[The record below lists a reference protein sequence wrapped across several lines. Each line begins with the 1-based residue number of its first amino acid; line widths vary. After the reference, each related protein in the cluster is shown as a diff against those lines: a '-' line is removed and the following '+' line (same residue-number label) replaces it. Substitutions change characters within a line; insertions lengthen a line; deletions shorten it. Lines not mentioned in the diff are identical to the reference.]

1 MSFVAHREP
10 ATEPGLPTL
19 LVLHGTGGDETSL
32 VPIAK
37 SVAPGA
43 TILSL
48 RGRIDERGMPRF
60 FRRFAEGIFDFDN
73 IRDEADALAEF
84 LAQEPGEKVA
94 LGYSNGA
101 NMAWSTVLRHPEVL
115 AGGILLRP
123 MQTLDEEA
131 DLTGKKFFVS
141 SGRFDPIVPVENV
154 EGLVQQMEALG
165 AEVQFNLLPEGH
177 ELNRAE
183 LETAKE
189 WFSSF
194 RR

>member
-1 MSFVAHREP
+1 MSFVAYREP

-43 TILSL
+43 AILSL

-60 FRRFAEGIFDFDN
+60 FRRFAEGVFDYDN

-84 LAQEPGEKVA
+84 LSGEPGEKVA
-94 LGYSNGA
+94 FGYSNGA
-101 NMAWSTVLRHPEVL
+101 NMAWSLVLRHPETL

-123 MQTLDEEA
+123 MRTLENEA

-154 EGLVQQMEALG
+154 EALVNQMKERG
-165 AEVQFNLLPEGH
+165 AEVRFDLLPVGH

-183 LETAKE
+183 LETARE
-189 WFSSF
+189 WFDAF